1 MVANRVQ
8 FFKIAGLMLE
18 VLQNPTIHATEAYIH
33 KVLDVVDEVDEV
45 NEIVGCLN
53 NAFFQYQIDATTRE
67 KQDGV

>member
-8 FFKIAGLMLE
+8 FFKVAGLLLE
-18 VLQNPTIHATEAYIH
+18 VMENPTIKTTEAYIS

-53 NAFFQYQIDATTRE
+53 NAFYQYTIDATTRE
-67 KQDGV
+67 KLNGV